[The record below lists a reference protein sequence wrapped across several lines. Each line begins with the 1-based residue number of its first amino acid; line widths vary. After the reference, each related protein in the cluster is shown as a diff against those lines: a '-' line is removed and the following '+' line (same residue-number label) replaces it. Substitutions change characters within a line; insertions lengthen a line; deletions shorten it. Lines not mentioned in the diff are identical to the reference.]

1 MTEEN
6 TTGPTILWAELGGKK
21 VKSND
26 GKKLGHIKRISQ
38 NHLLI
43 EKGLVK
49 KRGFWV
55 PKSMGD
61 AYDGEYVWLSG
72 NEGEIHDR
80 FLYGEEPSD
89 TPASGSPVDRLR
101 VVKDRMSGI
110 PSEPAKSSERYRN
123 IRDLE

>member
-1 MTEEN
+1 MPEEN
-6 TTGPTILWAELGGKK
+6 TTGPTILWAELEGKK

-38 NHLLI
+38 NHFLI
-43 EKGLVK
+43 EKGLLK

-55 PKSMGD
+55 PKKMGD
-61 AYDGEYVWLSG
+61 AYDGEYIWLSS
-72 NEGEIHDR
+72 NEDEIHDR
-80 FLYGEEPSD
+80 FLYGEEPSE
-89 TPASGSPVDRLR
+89 TLASGSPIDRLR

-110 PSEPAKSSERYRN
+110 PSKPANSSERYRN